1 MFVCLSVKMYKRSSD
16 AEQIN
21 VNLTRKVLLRL
32 RELKTKCIPLNKN
45 VYYFINEYESPTG
58 NTSDMFDL
66 TRENGEIVADF

>member
-1 MFVCLSVKMYKRSSD
+1 MESRSEAKGAEEIYVKLSKR
-16 AEQIN
+16 
-21 VNLTRKVLLRL
+21 
-32 RELKTKCIPLNKN
+32 IPLNKN